1 MRTPL
6 HAGWRGE
13 FFVTDDS
20 GGKRMHNVSE
30 LGLLPRHRPVLVGD
44 PVKQDTALIWSVG
57 EKHYSHS
64 FNAPLPEVDSDG
76 YKVLRV
82 KVLTSL

>member
-13 FFVTDDS
+13 FFVADDS
-20 GGKRMHNVSE
+20 GHQRLHNVSE
-30 LGLLPRHRPVLVGD
+30 LGLLPRHEPVLVGD
-44 PVKQDTALIWSVG
+44 PVRQETVLIWVVNDN
-57 EKHYSHS
+57 HYSHRFHS
-64 FNAPLPEVDSDG
+64 SHPVVDAEG
-76 YKVLRV
+76 LKLLKV